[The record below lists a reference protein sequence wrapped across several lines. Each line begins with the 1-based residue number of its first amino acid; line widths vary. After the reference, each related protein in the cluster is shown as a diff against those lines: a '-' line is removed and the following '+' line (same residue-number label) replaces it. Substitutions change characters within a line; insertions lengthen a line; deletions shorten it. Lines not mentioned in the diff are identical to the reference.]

1 MSVQKKLKKFWFLVC
16 FGLPLHT
23 ENEIMSILTRKYP
36 FAQNSH
42 WLRDCAVYCT
52 VVFLIMYLLQPFG
65 FSMYKGNKL
74 LVSLLFGVIAF
85 VCCMVFGLAVRPL
98 HQRISPWRVWHE
110 VLSVLTMILLIG
122 ICNFF
127 ALSFVFHYP
136 ITFDIFLL
144 FLYWTLIVSVFVAVC
159 SIGINYHRYLRNQL
173 ESLLDKTTEQ
183 QTDVIVTI
191 HDTTVRG
198 NDLQLP
204 INNLL
209 FIEAQKNNVAVSYE
223 REGKVATTE
232 LHTTLAAVLDD
243 LKDYEN
249 VFQCHRSFVVN
260 LNNITSAQGNS
271 NGYQLKLGE
280 SHTIV
285 PVSRTYV
292 PKLRSFLG

>member
-1 MSVQKKLKKFWFLVC
+1 
-16 FGLPLHT
+16 
-23 ENEIMSILTRKYP
+23 MSILTRKYP
-36 FAQNSH
+36 FTQSSH

-65 FSMYKGNKL
+65 FSMYQGNKL
-74 LVSLLFGVIAF
+74 LVSLLFGAIAF
-85 VCCMVFGLAVRPL
+85 GCCVVFGLAVRPL

-110 VLSVLTMILLIG
+110 ALSVLTMILFIG

-136 ITFDIFLL
+136 IRFDIFLL

-159 SIGINYHRYLRNQL
+159 SVGINYHRYLRNQL
-173 ESLLDKTTEQ
+173 ETLLDKTTEQ
-183 QTDVIVTI
+183 QTDIVVTI

-209 FIEAQKNNVAVSYE
+209 YIEAQKNNVAVSYE
-223 REGKVATTE
+223 REGKVVTIE

-249 VFQCHRSFVVN
+249 VFQCHRSFVIN

-271 NGYQLKLGE
+271 NGYQLKLGR
-280 SHTIV
+280 SNSIV